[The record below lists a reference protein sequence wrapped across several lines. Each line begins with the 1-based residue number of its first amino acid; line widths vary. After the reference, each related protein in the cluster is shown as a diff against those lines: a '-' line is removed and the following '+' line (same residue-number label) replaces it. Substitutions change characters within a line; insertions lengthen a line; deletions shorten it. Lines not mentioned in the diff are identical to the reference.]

1 MDFETTMK
9 FFLTM
14 QGASL
19 GKELMDFFHYSADT
33 PTVSAFNQQR
43 AKLLP
48 EAFEFLFHEFVR
60 ICDTPKTYKGYRLL
74 ACDGSDLNIA
84 LNKTDKSTYFR
95 SLPND
100 KGFNQLHLN
109 ALYDINSLCYTDAII
124 QPSREKMSI

>member
-33 PTVSAFNQQR
+33 PSVSAFNQQR

-48 EAFEFLFHEFVR
+48 EAFEFLFHEFIRV
-60 ICDTPKTYKGYRLL
+60 CEPAKTYKGYRLL
-74 ACDGSDLNIA
+74 ACDGSDLNIS
-84 LNKTDKSTYFR
+84 LNKADKTTYFR

-100 KGFNQLHLN
+100 KGFNQ
-109 ALYDINSLCYTDAII
+109 
-124 QPSREKMSI
+124 